1 MAEDFTEKVDA
12 ALAEWT
18 VLDALPDEIE
28 GFVLSKTREQSEAQY
43 DFFRYD
49 QAAEHRSV
57 VGFYDAATTS
67 YKLRIAVGVVSFA
80 LPSFIYGDLA
90 TFGKELQRSLPRV
103 MADLHADA
111 LQTQE
116 MLPVR
121 ESIETWAYGAQ
132 LPEQLEGFELFVRPS
147 APAQLTNGSFLI
159 IDYVDFAR
167 GNDVGIYYNC
177 YRNEF
182 FGEYHVNNMPYV
194 SYSFDAAD
202 LDELEQR
209 LRLQLVHYLHL
220 ATAQWEKEQDGK

>member
-1 MAEDFTEKVDA
+1 MAEDFTEKIDA

-67 YKLRIAVGVVSFA
+67 YKLRVAIGVVSFA

-90 TFGKELQRSLPRV
+90 TFGKELQRSLSRV

-121 ESIETWAYGAQ
+121 ESIETWAYGTQ